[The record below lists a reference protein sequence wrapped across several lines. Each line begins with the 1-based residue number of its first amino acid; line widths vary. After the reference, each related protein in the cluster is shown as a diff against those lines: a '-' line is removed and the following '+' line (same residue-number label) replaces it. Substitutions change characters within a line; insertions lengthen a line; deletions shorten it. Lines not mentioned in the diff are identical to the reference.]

1 VHSLSKEGE
10 VHPGANDPEMLFY
23 LIAMKEE
30 RAREVLRHMTGN
42 ADDLK
47 GYLSGLRTR
56 LNLVLLA
63 QQEEA
68 SR

>member
-1 VHSLSKEGE
+1 
-10 VHPGANDPEMLFY
+10 
-23 LIAMKEE
+23 MKEE
-30 RAREVLRHMTGN
+30 RARDVLRHMTGTSD
-42 ADDLK
+42 ALK

-68 SR
+68 AR